1 MRKVQWADSIK
12 CDKATR
18 TKGLGLGLGL
28 GFCLS
33 QALEKHIFFLLVHFE
48 L

>member
-12 CDKATR
+12 CDKATP
-18 TKGLGLGLGL
+18 TKGLGLGL